1 MGMYMVKIPKKMMSP
16 FYLAEPLADSL
27 KAYCATKGLPLS
39 RAYEQAISALLE
51 SGGENA
57 ENGQAEGI
65 GGEKAGT
72 GTEGKGT
79 AGTNSEGMNSE
90 GKGTPWKV
98 YCPPGMV
105 LLPSVPVPAYVH
117 AVLVQ
122 EVEKLDG
129 WAEMINLAVS
139 WWLEAKHK
147 KPREPQPKELPLTP
161 EQKKA
166 QRLERD
172 RETARIRFQNGCC
185 PVVCGVV
192 FRHRKPEAE
201 PWRIIGLDG
210 PSFEPED
217 VAKAKRLCE
226 EEYAEVERQN
236 VRKAQEELRRE
247 REREE
252 PREMPLILRQEL
264 DRINKS
270 ISENLQTEDVC

>member
-1 MGMYMVKIPKKMMSP
+1 MVRIPKKMMSP
-16 FYLAEPLADSL
+16 FYLAEPLAESL
-27 KAYCATKGLPLS
+27 KAYCAAKGLPLS

-51 SGGENA
+51 SGGENV
-57 ENGQAEGI
+57 ESRQVEEVN
-65 GGEKAGT
+65 GEKAGT
-72 GTEGKGT
+72 ST
-79 AGTNSEGMNSE
+79 AGTNSEG
-90 GKGTPWKV
+90 KGTSGKV

-172 RETARIRFQNGCC
+172 RETARIRFQNDCC

-201 PWRIIGLDG
+201 PWRLIGLDG

-217 VAKAKRLCE
+217 IEKAKRLCE